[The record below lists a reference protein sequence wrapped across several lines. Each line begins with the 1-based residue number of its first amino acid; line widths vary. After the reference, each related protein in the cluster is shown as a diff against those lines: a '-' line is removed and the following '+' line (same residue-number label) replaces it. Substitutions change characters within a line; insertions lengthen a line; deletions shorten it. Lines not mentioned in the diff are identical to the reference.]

1 MLEVEN
7 VEAGYGETLVLFGVS
22 LTVPDGQAI
31 CLIGRNGAGK
41 STTLKSI
48 MGLLRPTGG
57 RIRLNGQDLTGRRPH
72 EVARAGIAYVPEDR
86 RVFPGLTVQENLEVG
101 RQGTP
106 PGRPPWPVDRAFE
119 LFPRLA
125 ERRRQ
130 LAGSLSG
137 GEQQMLTIARSLMLA
152 PDILLLDEPSE
163 GLAPVVV
170 DNLVASLLRL
180 RAERLAVL
188 LAEQSLRVA
197 LAVSDYVYVIEKG
210 QIKHEATKDDFAED
224 EATRRRYL
232 GV

>member
-180 RAERLAVL
+180 REERLAVL

>member
-72 EVARAGIAYVPEDR
+72 EIARAGIAYVPEDR